1 MSRSCGL
8 VLGRGFF
15 LLGLLVAAAV
25 VLGCRGGADGR
36 LDGGSDSPLE
46 ARTREWIEGLRK
58 RSDQGAR
65 DVARL
70 TKEIGP
76 LEAKLTEA
84 RRESEA
90 IEPRMKQRFA
100 AARAAAGPR
109 PTGRMAADAWKNAL
123 DEKLATI
130 AADGEEQKLQAAKKI
145 VVISRQL
152 GNAKRALVRARQYV
166 RTPEEIAAEARR
178 YKAFLAAVSR
188 PGARQ
193 IEQRIDELDFVNVGL
208 HEIVEWMA
216 GYGNIAVN
224 WRAME
229 AVGAR
234 FDRPVTY
241 KGRNVKLGEALEKA
255 FALASGNHY
264 AVTVA
269 SLDNAVVVSTP
280 QDIKDSAMLYA
291 RTAAQVTASPYKA
304 NRNMMAE
311 RIDRLEFEDI
321 EFGIALQ
328 FVEDVVERKV
338 QIDWGALRRYDITAG
353 TPITI
358 SLKKPAFGM
367 MIRLLLDQAAGGRAL
382 LDIKVKKGN
391 IIIKPLIAGAESSR
405 SAGTRL

>member
-1 MSRSCGL
+1 MELFGFLCVKYSMSRFCGL

-15 LLGLLVAAAV
+15 LLGLLVAAGV

-36 LDGGSDSPLE
+36 LDGGSDSPVE
-46 ARTREWIEGLRK
+46 AETREWIDRVKK
-58 RSDQGAR
+58 RSVRGAKNA
-65 DVARL
+65 ARL

-90 IEPRMKQRFA
+90 IEPRTKQRFA

-109 PTGRMAADAWKNAL
+109 PTDRMAADAWKNAL

-152 GNAKRALVRARQYV
+152 GNAKRALDQARQYV
-166 RTPEEIAAEARR
+166 RTPEQIAAEAGR
-178 YKAFLAAVSR
+178 YKVFLAAVSR

-208 HEIVEWMA
+208 HEIVERLA
-216 GYGNIAVN
+216 GYGNIVVN
-224 WRAME
+224 WRVLA

-241 KGRNVKLGEALEKA
+241 KGRNVKLGEALENA

-264 AVTVA
+264 AITVG
-269 SLDNAVVVSTP
+269 SLGNAVVVSTP
-280 QDIKDSAMLYA
+280 RGLRDSAMLYG
-291 RTAAQVTASPYKA
+291 RTAAQVAAAPYKA
-304 NRNMMAE
+304 NRNMMAK
-311 RIDRLEFEDI
+311 RIDWLEFEDI

-328 FVEDVVERKV
+328 FVEDVVER
-338 QIDWGALRRYDITAG
+338 
-353 TPITI
+353 TPV
-358 SLKKPAFGM
+358 
-367 MIRLLLDQAAGGRAL
+367 RLNWFYNSNS
-382 LDIKVKKGN
+382 VN
-391 IIIKPLIAGAESSR
+391 
-405 SAGTRL
+405 